1 MSQESIK
8 NAIVA
13 TVEAIQNNP
22 SVAKVRYQAATK
34 WEEDMRCTARVRDFE
49 PTVVDEPAGFGGQDS
64 AISPGDIVLV
74 ALGTCQEIM
83 YVALASTMDIP
94 IDEVKVDVTGDL
106 DLHGLMGL
114 NPDMPP
120 GMLEMSYHVRIKSSA
135 PEADLQRLVD
145 MVEAQCPLLDTLTR
159 PVKVTGKVTLN
170 GGTDYQGAGSYMEQ
184 RAK

>member
-8 NAIVA
+8 HAILA
-13 TVEAIQNNP
+13 TVEAIQNDP
-22 SVAKVRYQAATK
+22 SMAKVRYQAETQ

-49 PTVVDEPAGFGGQDS
+49 PTVVDEPAAFGGEDS
-64 AISPGDIVLV
+64 AISPGDIVMV

-114 NPDMPP
+114 NPDVPP
-120 GMLEMSYHVRIKSSA
+120 GMLEMSYHVHIKSSA

-145 MVEAQCPLLDTLTR
+145 TVEAQCPLLDTLTR
-159 PVKVTGKVTLN
+159 PVKVTGKVTMS
-170 GGTDYQGAGSYMEQ
+170 GGTEYQGAGSYTKQ

>member
-8 NAIVA
+8 HAILA
-13 TVEAIQNNP
+13 TVEAIQNDP
-22 SVAKVRYQAATK
+22 SMAKVRYQAETQ
-34 WEEDMRCTARVRDFE
+34 WEEDMRCTARVRDFV
-49 PTVVDEPAGFGGQDS
+49 PTVSAEPAAFGGEDS
-64 AISPGDIVLV
+64 AISPGDIVMV

-114 NPDMPP
+114 NPDVPP
-120 GMLEMSYHVRIKSSA
+120 GMLEMSYHVHIKSSA

-145 MVEAQCPLLDTLTR
+145 TVEAQCPLLDTLTR
-159 PVKVTGKVTLN
+159 PVKVTGKVTMN
-170 GGTDYQGAGSYMEQ
+170 GGTEYQGAGSYTKQ

>member
-8 NAIVA
+8 HAILA
-13 TVEAIQNNP
+13 TVEAIQNDP
-22 SVAKVRYQAATK
+22 SMAKVRYQAETQ

-49 PTVVDEPAGFGGQDS
+49 PTVVDEPAAFGGEDS
-64 AISPGDIVLV
+64 AISPGDIVMV

-114 NPDMPP
+114 NPDVPP
-120 GMLEMSYHVRIKSSA
+120 GMLEMSYHVHIRSSA

-145 MVEAQCPLLDTLTR
+145 TVEAQCPLLDTLTR
-159 PVKVTGKVTLN
+159 PVKVTGKVTMN
-170 GGTDYQGAGSYMEQ
+170 GGTEYQGAGSYTKQ

>member
-8 NAIVA
+8 HAILA
-13 TVEAIQNNP
+13 TVEAIQNDP
-22 SVAKVRYQAATK
+22 DMAKVRYQTETQ

-49 PTVVDEPAGFGGQDS
+49 PTVVDEPAAFGGEDS
-64 AISPGDIVLV
+64 AISPGDIVMV

-114 NPDMPP
+114 NPDVPP
-120 GMLEMSYHVRIKSSA
+120 GMLEMSYHVHIKSSA

-145 MVEAQCPLLDTLTR
+145 TVEAQCPLLDTLTR
-159 PVKVTGKVTLN
+159 PVKVTGKVTMN
-170 GGTDYQGAGSYMEQ
+170 GGTEYQGAGSYTKQ

>member
-8 NAIVA
+8 KAILA
-13 TVEAIQNNP
+13 TVEAIENDP
-22 SVAKVRYQAATK
+22 AMAKVRYEAATQ

-49 PTVVDEPAGFGGQDS
+49 PTVADEPAAFGGADS
-64 AISPGDIVLV
+64 AISPGDMVLV

-114 NPDMPP
+114 DGDVPP
-120 GMLEMSYHVRIKSSA
+120 GILEMSYHVHLKSSA

-145 MVEAQCPLLDTLTR
+145 TVEAQCPLLDTLTR
-159 PVKVTGKVTLN
+159 PVKVSGKVTMN
-170 GGTDYQGAGSYMEQ
+170 GGTEYQGAGSYLAQ

>member
-8 NAIVA
+8 NAVLA
-13 TVEAIQNNP
+13 TVEAIQNDP
-22 SVAKVRYQAATK
+22 AMAKVRYQAETQ

-49 PTVVDEPAGFGGQDS
+49 PTVVDEPAAFGGEDS

-106 DLHGLMGL
+106 DLNGLMGL
-114 NPDMPP
+114 NPDVPP
-120 GMLEMSYHVRIKSSA
+120 GMLEMSYHVHIKSSA

-145 MVEAQCPLLDTLTR
+145 TVEAQCPLLDTLTR

-170 GGTDYQGAGSYMEQ
+170 GGTDYRGAGSYMEQ